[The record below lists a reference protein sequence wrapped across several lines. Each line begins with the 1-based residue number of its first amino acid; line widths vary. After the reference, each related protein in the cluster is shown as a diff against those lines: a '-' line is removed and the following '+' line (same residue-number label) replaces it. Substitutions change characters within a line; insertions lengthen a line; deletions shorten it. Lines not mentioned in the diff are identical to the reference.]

1 MKIYLNEEIL
11 DSRIEKEETLADIYE
26 EIKRWAESQ
35 GKFLLQCLVDG
46 KEMQKDE
53 LKSILID
60 SADRLD
66 FYVGENLD
74 VLIAGL
80 IELDKYIDTV
90 GNTLLGRDSLTEKE
104 NRDLKDGVQWI
115 SEVLDSA
122 KSLLKLDY
130 SRITPIPGGNNLL
143 KIIDNI
149 TNDFSKLDSISSV
162 EDYLENLRDLKL
174 FTMTLINKTSILG
187 VDLKTIKDIISTYAD
202 NMEVLKK
209 EFIRINENFQSGK
222 DAVAG
227 ELLNHSIGRLH
238 IMLSSFVSIKGRFP
252 EYNLD
257 SIEIEGETLGDTIDK
272 LNTLLSQVV
281 KSLEINDIVMAG
293 DLLEYELPDILEK
306 FVPYL
311 RRIKEIL
318 V

>member
-122 KSLLKLDY
+122 KSLLRLDY

-149 TNDFSKLDSISSV
+149 TNNFSKLDSISSV
-162 EDYLENLRDLKL
+162 EEYLENLRDLKL

-209 EFIRINENFQSGK
+209 EFIKINENFQSGK

>member
-1 MKIYLNEEIL
+1 MKIYVNEEIL
-11 DSRIEKEETLADIYE
+11 DSRIEKEETLGDIYE

-104 NRDLKDGVQWI
+104 NRDLKDGVHWI

-130 SRITPIPGGNNLL
+130 SRITPIPGGNNLQ

-162 EDYLENLRDLKL
+162 ENYLENLRDLKL

-252 EYNLD
+252 EYN
-257 SIEIEGETLGDTIDK
+257 
-272 LNTLLSQVV
+272 
-281 KSLEINDIVMAG
+281 
-293 DLLEYELPDILEK
+293 
-306 FVPYL
+306 
-311 RRIKEIL
+311 
-318 V
+318 

>member
-1 MKIYLNEEIL
+1 MKIYVNEEYV
-11 DSRIEKEETLADIYE
+11 DSKIEKEETIGDVYE
-26 EIKRWAESQ
+26 AIKKWAESQ

-46 KEMQKDE
+46 RE
-53 LKSILID
+53 LGREELNNILIP
-60 SADRLD
+60 STQRVD

-74 VLIAGL
+74 VLISGL
-80 IELDKYIDTV
+80 IELDRYIDTV

-104 NRDLKDGVQWI
+104 HRDLKEGITWI

-122 KSLLKLDY
+122 KNLLKLDY
-130 SRITPIPGGNNLL
+130 TRITPLPDGNTVQ
-143 KIIDNI
+143 KIIENLRNGI
-149 TNDFSKLDSISSV
+149 STLDSISGIES
-162 EDYLENLRDLKL
+162 YLENLRDLKL
-174 FTMTLINKTSILG
+174 FTMTLINKISILG
-187 VDLKTIKDIISTYAD
+187 VDIKTLQGIISTYAD

-222 DAVAG
+222 DGVAS

-257 SIEIEGETLGDTIDK
+257 SIEIEGESFGEVIDK
-272 LNTLLSQVV
+272 LNKLLGEVA

-293 DLLEYELPDILEK
+293 DLLEYELPDVLEK
-306 FVPYL
+306 FVPFL
-311 RRIKEIL
+311 RRIREIFD
-318 V
+318 